1 MRLERPVFDRL
12 RQSIHRTCGLVIG
25 DDKEYLVRDRLAPV
39 VAKHGWQSYEQLAD
53 RIALPGQSALVDE
66 VVEAIVTHETSFF
79 RDPHVWESVRRE
91 LFPRLLARK
100 SPGANV
106 RLWSAAMSTG
116 QEAYTLAMLA
126 QEFNNQS
133 SPAAPQR
140 FFVLATDICQSA
152 VAAGK
157 AGVYETRD
165 LARGVSELRRRKFF
179 EPHEG
184 RWRAKD
190 ELRQAIDFRRVN
202 LAQPLPPL
210 GRFDLICCRN
220 VLIYF
225 DDATRRRLCEQ
236 FHALLG
242 VDGWLLLGAA
252 ENLYGISD
260 QFESTTLGEAVV
272 YRKH

>member
-12 RQSIHRTCGLVIG
+12 RQTIHRTCGLVIG
-25 DDKEYLVRDRLAPV
+25 DDKEYLVRDRLAPIV
-39 VAKHGWQSYEQLAD
+39 TKHGWQSYEQLAD
-53 RIALPGQSALVDE
+53 RIALPGQTALVDE

-79 RDPHVWESVRRE
+79 RDPHVWESLRRE
-91 LFPRLLARK
+91 LFPRLLAQK
-100 SPGANV
+100 PAGSNV

-126 QEFNNQS
+126 HEFADTS
-133 SPAAPQR
+133 AAATPSR
-140 FFVLATDICQSA
+140 FSILATDICQSA

-157 AGVYETRD
+157 TGVYETRD
-165 LARGVSELRRRKFF
+165 LARGVSELRRRRFF

-184 RWRAKD
+184 RWRAKT
-190 ELRQAIDFRRVN
+190 ELREMIDFRRVN

-210 GRFDLICCRN
+210 GAFDLICCRN

-236 FHALLG
+236 FHSLLAG
-242 VDGWLLLGAA
+242 EGWLLLGAA

-260 QFESTTLGEAVV
+260 RFESTKLGEAVV
-272 YRKH
+272 YRKF